1 MFLIIIKSL
10 IIGTLGGAAITAGA
24 ARMFHAPE
32 SQGLGAFRTLGE
44 LNACNGDPIAH
55 FSFGLGFLFNSAAS
69 TVASGALTQDVFHR
83 IIPNFSA
90 AILLLKNKNIEE
102 TLHNPKKMMFAGAGV
117 GALVVTLLNTIS
129 SIIPMKLSTIAKEVL
144 TPAAN
149 LMINPIMPA
158 IFWLAALD
166 SGKTTGI
173 WATILGGVSH
183 MVTGNGTP
191 GIVLGILVGQ
201 TVEENG
207 YKNRTSQV
215 LIVIVVIM
223 FLAIAYFR
231 GFTKKLGLPF

>member
-1 MFLIIIKSL
+1 MFWIIIKSI
-10 IIGTLGGAAITAGA
+10 IIGTLGGAAVAAGA

-90 AILLLKNKNIEE
+90 AILLTKNKNLEE

-117 GALVVTLLNTIS
+117 GAVVVTLLNTIS
-129 SIIPMKLSTIAKEVL
+129 SVIPVKLSTIAKEVL

-158 IFWLAALD
+158 VFWLAALD
-166 SGKTTGI
+166 SGKITGT
-173 WATILGGVSH
+173 WATVLGGVSH

-207 YKNRTSQV
+207 YKNKTSQS
-215 LIVIVVIM
+215 LIVIVVLI

>member
-10 IIGTLGGAAITAGA
+10 IIGTLGGAAVAAGA

-166 SGKTTGI
+166 SGKTTGT